1 MMAHGDLGTVCAH
14 GSLQRQCRECELE
27 ADLAERDQRIERL
40 ASEMAEMTH
49 DAQPEAEADWLA
61 LAAVLHDAADAL
73 EREDQ

>member
-1 MMAHGDLGTVCAH
+1 MTDHSELVT
-14 GSLQRQCRECELE
+14 RCRE
-27 ADLAERDQRIERL
+27 QERL

-73 EREDQ
+73 EREDQRRCETCKHMLGAGVEREAQQ